1 MRSRIVSWLLG
12 LCCAVLLLVI
22 YMFLLLFLSISIEI
36 KWVLLQN
43 SSRPHQDEI
52 FINNFAAIVPNA
64 LTYCS
69 VCIVV
74 IVCTFSDL
82 IFCIISHLVRSFLG
96 KTFFFQ
102 FSIVK
107 GCLQSFGWSWTH
119 LGFIIPLPT
128 LTHSKRLLWSFY
140 FLQSVCYVPTM
151 IHNNNNP
158 TVSDTLEQIQINS
171 CRSDAKSFKNIYI
184 TS

>member
-96 KTFFFQ
+96 KTFFPVLNSQGLFAILWVELNPPGLYHPSAYLNTQ
-102 FSIVK
+102 QEVVVVILFLAVS
-107 GCLQSFGWSWTH
+107 
-119 LGFIIPLPT
+119 
-128 LTHSKRLLWSFY
+128 LLCS
-140 FLQSVCYVPTM
+140 
-151 IHNNNNP
+151 HNDP
-158 TVSDTLEQIQINS
+158 QQ
-171 CRSDAKSFKNIYI
+171 
-184 TS
+184 